1 MSNIFQDILS
11 LILQTYLL
19 PVQAALCF
27 FLKKWPIGFV
37 SIPFLFIY
45 LSVTQVTTLKEEV
58 NSLQALLLQKQIR
71 GGGGAAVDECGR
83 NSNDNNVNNDEVI
96 DLSS

>member
-1 MSNIFQDILS
+1 MGDCSYICLIFFKI
-11 LILQTYLL
+11 
-19 PVQAALCF
+19 
-27 FLKKWPIGFV
+27 
-37 SIPFLFIY
+37 FIY

-71 GGGGAAVDECGR
+71 GGGGVAVDERGR
-83 NSNDNNVNNDEVI
+83 NSNDNNDEVI